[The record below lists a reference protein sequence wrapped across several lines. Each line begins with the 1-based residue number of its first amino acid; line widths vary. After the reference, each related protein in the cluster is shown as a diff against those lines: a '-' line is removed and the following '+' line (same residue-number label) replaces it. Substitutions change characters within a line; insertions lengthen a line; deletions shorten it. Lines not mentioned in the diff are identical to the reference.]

1 MSNVSRHMKTM
12 RCLTP
17 VIIALLTTA
26 TTVMA
31 IDLKPLWDFDKPE
44 VSEERFRAALKTA
57 TGDDAL
63 VLQTQIARTYGLRR
77 NFPKA
82 QEILRSVAKE
92 VPTAGPE
99 ARARYALELGR
110 TYASATHPPEL
121 ETAENKKL
129 ARSSYESAL
138 ETAKSAHLDGLA
150 IDAIHM
156 LAFVDIAPAEQ
167 LKWGQEALAVVDA
180 SAQPE
185 AKASE
190 ASVRNNIGLALHQ
203 LGRFDE
209 AIFQFNQALVL
220 RERGT
225 NAESIRVAR
234 WMVAWTLRALGRA
247 DEALEIQLRL
257 ERECDDAHAPD
268 QYVYEELEI
277 LYRARGNEGQAKH
290 YADLRKSLLS

>member
-1 MSNVSRHMKTM
+1 
-12 RCLTP
+12 
-17 VIIALLTTA
+17 
-26 TTVMA
+26 
-31 IDLKPLWDFDKPE
+31 
-44 VSEERFRAALKTA
+44 VSEDRFRAALKTA

-63 VLQTQIARTYGLRR
+63 VLQTQIARTYGLRK
-77 NFPKA
+77 NFSKA
-82 QEILRSVAKE
+82 QEILRSVAKDL
-92 VPTAGPE
+92 PTAGPE

-121 ETAENKKL
+121 ETAETKRL
-129 ARSSYESAL
+129 ARSSFESAL

-156 LAFVDIAPAEQ
+156 LAFVDTAPDEQ
-167 LKWGQEALAVVDA
+167 LKWGEEALAVVDA
-180 SAQPE
+180 SMQSE
-185 AKASE
+185 AKAWE
-190 ASVRNNIGLALHQ
+190 ASIRNNIGVALHQ

-209 AIFQFNQALVL
+209 ALVQFKQALVL

-225 NAESIRVAR
+225 NSEAIRVAR

-277 LYRARGNEGQAKH
+277 LYRTRGDESRAKR
-290 YADLRKSLLS
+290 YAELRKSLRS

>member
-1 MSNVSRHMKTM
+1 
-12 RCLTP
+12 
-17 VIIALLTTA
+17 
-26 TTVMA
+26 MA
-31 IDLKPLWDFDKPE
+31 IDLKPFWDFDKPE

-63 VLQTQIARTYGLRR
+63 VLQTQIARTYGLRK
-77 NFPKA
+77 NFSKA
-82 QEILRSVAKE
+82 QEILRSVAKDIS
-92 VPTAGPE
+92 TAGPE

-156 LAFVDIAPAEQ
+156 LAFVDTTPAEQ

-185 AKASE
+185 AKAWE
-190 ASVRNNIGLALHQ
+190 ASIRNNIGLAHHQ
-203 LGRFDE
+203 LGQFDE
-209 AIFQFNQALVL
+209 ALVQFKQALVL

-225 NAESIRVAR
+225 NAESIRVAH

-257 ERECDDAHAPD
+257 ERECDDARAPD

-277 LYRARGNEGQAKH
+277 LYRSRGDEDKAKH
-290 YADLRKSLLS
+290 YAELRKSLPT

>member
-1 MSNVSRHMKTM
+1 M
-12 RCLTP
+12 RYLAS
-17 VIIALLTTA
+17 VLIALLTTA
-26 TTVMA
+26 STALA

-44 VSEERFRAALKTA
+44 VSEDRFRAALKTA

-63 VLQTQIARTYGLRR
+63 VLQTQIARTYGLRK
-77 NFPKA
+77 NFSKA
-82 QEILRSVAKE
+82 QEILRSVAKDL
-92 VPTAGPE
+92 PTAGPE

-121 ETAENKKL
+121 ETAETKRL
-129 ARSSYESAL
+129 ARSSFESAL

-156 LAFVDIAPAEQ
+156 LAFVDTAPDEQ
-167 LKWGQEALAVVDA
+167 LKWGEEALAVVDT
-180 SAQPE
+180 SMQSE
-185 AKASE
+185 AKAWE
-190 ASVRNNIGLALHQ
+190 ASIRNNIGVALHQ

-209 AIFQFNQALVL
+209 ALVQFKQALVL

-225 NAESIRVAR
+225 NSEAIRVAR

-277 LYRARGNEGQAKH
+277 LYRTRGDESRAKR
-290 YADLRKSLLS
+290 YAELRKSLRS